1 MVAAIL
7 SHEAQ
12 ISEDLRNYKVKVVEG
27 VKIKEEMLAKKTG
40 AQLKDMCAAKNVAVG
55 GSNEDKIKRLV
66 EVAQAD
72 GEIDQII
79 FETSRDTRT
88 KELFCMEKPELA
100 KLATS
105 MAVDALVK
113 EVMVE

>member
-1 MVAAIL
+1 MGESL
-7 SHEAQ
+7 S
-12 ISEDLRNYKVKVVEG
+12 
-27 VKIKEEMLAKKTG
+27 KKTG

-79 FETSRDTRT
+79 FKTSRDARC
-88 KELFCMEKPELA
+88 KELFAMEKTELA

-105 MAVDALVK
+105 MAIDTLVK
-113 EVMVE
+113 EVMVERILSHEGESGEPVTKKARK